1 LLTGGLRISRDDKA
15 ATIANLVRTI
25 TPSVLG
31 GPILVNASCP
41 SATAPCTQR
50 FENVSP
56 RAIVTFKPTADNT
69 LYASF
74 SKGFNS
80 GGFNNFGNVAVPTD
94 PTNPLENSSEK
105 ITSYEIGSKNE
116 FFDRRL
122 RLNLS
127 AFQTDYADLHIRQAV
142 LSGGVSI
149 VNVPKARVRGIELE
163 SIVAPV
169 DNLTFTLNGA
179 YLDGKIQQGNLATL
193 ASNVG
198 SIRFGNQVAPVTE
211 NVAGNDLTRA
221 PRWQGYAS
229 ANYSVPTNFGSIG
242 ATGTFRFQS
251 ETWFSET
258 NQDIAQYLSESWQEV
273 DLRLSVTGASG
284 WEVAVYG
291 RNVFD
296 NRHISQIVPFNGFP
310 IATLNT
316 PRTWGVSGKFKF

>member
-1 LLTGGLRISRDDKA
+1 LDA
-15 ATIANLVRTI
+15 A
-25 TPSVLG
+25 
-31 GPILVNASCP
+31 NA
-41 SATAPCTQR
+41 
-50 FENVSP
+50 
-56 RAIVTFKPTADNT
+56 
-69 LYASF
+69 
-74 SKGFNS
+74 
-80 GGFNNFGNVAVPTD
+80 
-94 PTNPLENSSEK
+94 
-105 ITSYEIGSKNE
+105 
-116 FFDRRL
+116 RL
-122 RLNLS
+122 
-127 AFQTDYADLHIRQAV
+127 
-142 LSGGVSI
+142 
-149 VNVPKARVRGIELE
+149 RGIELE